1 LASFALEQRCDTPHN
16 AALIEYHRD
25 SIMKYCSLLVLL
37 FCSALGHAELREQAV
52 SYRSADATLK
62 GYLVWDDKFT
72 GKRPGVLVVHE
83 FWGLNDYPRERA
95 RMLAE
100 LGYTAFAIDMY
111 GEGRVG
117 EHPREASEFMNAVL
131 SHADI
136 AKARFLAAKKFL
148 ELEPTVEPTKIAA
161 IGYCFGG
168 ATVLAMARQG
178 IDLKGVVSFHGLLN
192 AGAPAQPGQIK
203 ARILVETGADDPM
216 AKPEEIVAFEKEMTA
231 VGATYRVD
239 NYPGVTH
246 GFTNPAADEVAKNF
260 GLPVAY
266 NADADK
272 KSWSAMQQFFSEIF
286 AQ

>member
-1 LASFALEQRCDTPHN
+1 MPPSSKIN
-16 AALIEYHRD
+16 RD
-25 SIMKYCSLLVLL
+25 FIMKYWSLLVLI
-37 FCSALGHAELREQAV
+37 FCSALCNAELREQAV
-52 SYRSADATLK
+52 SYRSADTTLK

-72 GKRPGVLVVHE
+72 GKRPGILVVHE

-95 RMLAE
+95 RLLAE

-131 SHADI
+131 SHADVG
-136 AKARFLAAKKFL
+136 KTRFLAAKKFL
-148 ELEPTVEPTKIAA
+148 ELEPTVEPTQIAA

-178 IDLKGVVSFHGLLN
+178 VDLKGVVSFHGLLN
-192 AGAPAQPGQIK
+192 AGAPAQPGQVK
-203 ARILVETGADDPM
+203 ARILVETGSDDPM
-216 AKPEEIVAFEKEMTA
+216 AKPEEIAAFEKEMTA

-246 GFTNPAADEVAKNF
+246 GFTNPGADEVAKTF

-266 NADADK
+266 NAAADE
-272 KSWSAMQQFFSEIF
+272 KSWLAMQKFFNEIF
-286 AQ
+286 AR